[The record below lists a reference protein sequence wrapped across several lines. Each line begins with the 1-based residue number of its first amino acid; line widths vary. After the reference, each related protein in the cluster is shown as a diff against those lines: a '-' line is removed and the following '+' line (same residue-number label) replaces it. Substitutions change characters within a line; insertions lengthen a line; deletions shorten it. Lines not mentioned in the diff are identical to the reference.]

1 MSVGA
6 IENGELR
13 IGRPASAMLEDV
25 DELVLDLYRRL
36 PEVRITDIL
45 LEVDTATG
53 FTDVFTHLCP
63 CAPCQ
68 DRIVLLNVLRAKG
81 RWEIEVVESAIRWS
95 GEVPIGSSVY
105 GRVICSTTTT

>member
-1 MSVGA
+1 MNSWQPVGA

-13 IGRPASAMLEDV
+13 IGRPDSAVPEDV

-53 FTDVFTHLCP
+53 FTDAFTHLRTG
-63 CAPCQ
+63 APCQ

-81 RWEIEVVESAIRWS
+81 WWRSRWWN
-95 GEVPIGSSVY
+95 PP
-105 GRVICSTTTT
+105 